1 MEHHPKLVSLE
12 TGLLDVDER
21 TRGPHSSGGAPRPRT
36 TQPAVGR
43 NREEAWLT
51 ATNSCGT
58 CVDTMRKVAMKKMKE
73 KKREKKKKCF
83 TLHRAYTCTKG
94 KNRR

>member
-1 MEHHPKLVSLE
+1 VEHHPKLVSLE

-21 TRGPHSSGGAPRPRT
+21 TRGPHSSGGAPRPRA

-43 NREEAWLT
+43 NRVEAWPT
-51 ATNSCGT
+51 STNSCGT
-58 CVDTMRKVAMKKMKE
+58 CADTMRKVTMKKMKE
-73 KKREKKKKCF
+73 RKKKEKEKSF
-83 TLHRAYTCTKG
+83 TLQRAYTYTKG